1 MAQRGGGLPG
11 FEDLEVIRAEAG
23 LSVVRFCDLL
33 GMPRASWYR
42 WRAAVA
48 GGAARPGKGP
58 WPAPVVDRIEPLAA
72 KHAERWAA
80 WGHRKVW
87 GLLAADGVQASPSS
101 VRRAMGRRGLLQPVG
116 YQAERRQLA
125 KVRRSVFLDP
135 PTRRN
140 RVWQTDFS
148 ELESLAGGIWRLGG
162 VVDYWAKLCL
172 ACPVTTTQGTRD
184 AIAAIEA
191 AIDRAEE
198 LLDVPLL
205 EDVVDHQTGE
215 LTPVVIVT
223 DNGPA
228 YRSVGFARFIASR
241 PELTHVRTRHR
252 SPQTNGVIERFY
264 QAIKYEHLYRHEIGD
279 GLVLAREVESY
290 LTIYNT
296 IRPHEA
302 IGFTTPLARY
312 HQAPST
318 PPGAN
323 LQAPATVS
331 DS

>member
-1 MAQRGGGLPG
+1 VAQRGGGLPG

-23 LSVVRFCDLL
+23 LSVVRFCELL

-58 WPAPVVDRIEPLAA
+58 WPSPVVDRVEPLAA
-72 KHAERWAA
+72 KHAEQWAA

-101 VRRAMGRRGLLQPVG
+101 VRRAMARRGLLQPVG
-116 YQAERRQLA
+116 YQAERRQL
-125 KVRRSVFLDP
+125 
-135 PTRRN
+135 
-140 RVWQTDFS
+140 VWQTDFS
-148 ELESLAGGIWRLGG
+148 ELESLAGGIWRMSG
-162 VVDYWAKLCL
+162 VVEDWAKLCL
-172 ACPVTTTQGTRD
+172 ACPVTTTQGTRE
-184 AIAAIEA
+184 AVAAIEA
-191 AIDRAEE
+191 AIDQAEA
-198 LLDVPLL
+198 LLGHPLL
-205 EDVVDHQTGE
+205 EDVVDQATGE

-241 PELTHVRTRHR
+241 PELLHVRTRHR

-264 QAIKYEHLYRHEIGD
+264 QAIKYEHLYRHEIAD
-279 GLVLAREVESY
+279 GLVLAREVEAY
-290 LTIYNT
+290 LTVYNT

-312 HQAPST
+312 LQAPST

-323 LQAPATVS
+323 LPAPTTVS

>member
-1 MAQRGGGLPG
+1 VAQRGGGLPG

-23 LSVVRFCDLL
+23 LSVVRVCALL

-58 WPAPVVDRIEPLAA
+58 WPAPVVDRVEPLAA
-72 KHAERWAA
+72 KHAEQWAA

-101 VRRAMGRRGLLQPVG
+101 VRRAMARRGLLPPVG
-116 YQAERRQLA
+116 YQAKRRQLA
-125 KVRRSVFLDP
+125 KARRAMFTDP
-135 PTRRN
+135 PTRPN

-148 ELESLAGGIWRLGG
+148 ELERLAGAIWRMGG
-162 VVDYWAKLCL
+162 VVEDWAKLCL
-172 ACPVTTTQGTRD
+172 ACPVTTTQGTRE
-184 AIAAIEA
+184 AVAAIEA
-191 AIDRAEE
+191 AIDQAEA
-198 LLDVPLL
+198 LLGHPLL
-205 EDVVDHQTGE
+205 EDVVDQATGE
-215 LTPVVIVT
+215 LTPVVVVT

-228 YRSVGFARFIASR
+228 SRSVGFARFIASR
-241 PELTHVRTRHR
+241 PELLHVRTRHR

-264 QAIKYEHLYRHEIGD
+264 QAIKHEHLYRHEIAD
-279 GLVLAREVESY
+279 GLVLAREVEAY
-290 LTIYNT
+290 LRVYNT

-312 HQAPST
+312 LQAPST

-323 LQAPATVS
+323 LPAPTTVS

>member
-1 MAQRGGGLPG
+1 
-11 FEDLEVIRAEAG
+11 
-23 LSVVRFCDLL
+23 
-33 GMPRASWYR
+33 
-42 WRAAVA
+42 
-48 GGAARPGKGP
+48 
-58 WPAPVVDRIEPLAA
+58 VDQIEPLAA
-72 KHAERWAA
+72 KHAEQWAA

-87 GLLAADGVQASPSS
+87 GLLAGDGVQASQSS
-101 VRRAMGRRGLLQPVG
+101 VRRALARRGLLQPVS

-125 KVRRSVFLDP
+125 AARRAVFLDR

-162 VVDYWAKLCL
+162 VVDYWAKVAL
-172 ACPVTTTQGTRD
+172 ACPVTTTQATRD

-198 LLDVPLL
+198 LLGVPLL
-205 EDVVDHQTGE
+205 EDVMDHQTGE

-241 PELTHVRTRHR
+241 PELLHVRTRHK
-252 SPQTNGVIERFY
+252 SPQTNGVVERFY

-290 LTIYNT
+290 LTVYNT

-302 IGFTTPLARY
+302 IGFATPISRY
-312 HQAPST
+312 LQAPST

-323 LQAPATVS
+323 LQAPATAS

>member
-1 MAQRGGGLPG
+1 VGGLGPPQ
-11 FEDLEVIRAEAG
+11 G
-23 LSVVRFCDLL
+23 L
-33 GMPRASWYR
+33 
-42 WRAAVA
+42 
-48 GGAARPGKGP
+48 
-58 WPAPVVDRIEPLAA
+58 
-72 KHAERWAA
+72 
-80 WGHRKVW
+80 
-87 GLLAADGVQASPSS
+87 GLLTADGVQASPSS
-101 VRRAMGRRGLLQPVG
+101 VRRAMARRGLLQPVG

-125 KVRRSVFLDP
+125 KARRVVFLDP

-148 ELESLAGGIWRLGG
+148 ELESLAGGIWRMSG

-172 ACPVTTTQGTRD
+172 ACPVTTTQGTRE
-184 AIAAIEA
+184 AVAAIEA
-191 AIDRAEE
+191 AIDQAEA
-198 LLDVPLL
+198 LLGHPLL
-205 EDVVDHQTGE
+205 QDVVDQVTGE

-241 PELTHVRTRHR
+241 PELLHVRTRHR

-279 GLVLAREVESY
+279 GLVLAREVEAY

-312 HQAPST
+312 LQAPST

-323 LQAPATVS
+323 LQSPATVS